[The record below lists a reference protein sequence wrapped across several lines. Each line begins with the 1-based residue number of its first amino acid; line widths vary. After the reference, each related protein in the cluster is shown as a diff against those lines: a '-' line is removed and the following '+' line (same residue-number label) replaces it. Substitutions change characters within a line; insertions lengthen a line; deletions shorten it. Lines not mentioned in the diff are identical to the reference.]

1 MKTSDIL
8 DIVSTKGITSRDLR
22 RMTQQ
27 LQDAANKRVKRMMED
42 PIGRQ
47 SIVAAR
53 AQERI
58 ARGQSGYFTME
69 GVKTREQLRNRFQ
82 ELQRFLGPDRPGS
95 SLTQFKKQYKKIEE
109 KLGGAPTADFWKAYR
124 QLTRMYPDGNF
135 PGGYSSEEVQRMLM
149 KQMDQNQEL
158 TWEET
163 VDVANRWLRGIYE
176 EEESADYEEFFTIAD
191 DGEDLPFCRAGGV
204 RHRLGSEKGQALQRQ

>member
-22 RMTQQ
+22 KMTQQ

-53 AQERI
+53 AQEKI

-124 QLTRMYPDGNF
+124 QLARMYPDGNF

-163 VDVANRWLRGIYE
+163 VDVANRWLQGIYE
-176 EEESADYEEFFTIAD
+176 EEESADYDEFFTIDD
-191 DGEDLPFCRAGGV
+191 DGEDLPF
-204 RHRLGSEKGQALQRQ
+204 

>member
-69 GVKTREQLRNRFQ
+69 GDML
-82 ELQRFLGPDRPGS
+82 
-95 SLTQFKKQYKKIEE
+95 LT
-109 KLGGAPTADFWKAYR
+109 
-124 QLTRMYPDGNF
+124 
-135 PGGYSSEEVQRMLM
+135 
-149 KQMDQNQEL
+149 
-158 TWEET
+158 
-163 VDVANRWLRGIYE
+163 
-176 EEESADYEEFFTIAD
+176 
-191 DGEDLPFCRAGGV
+191 
-204 RHRLGSEKGQALQRQ
+204 

>member
-8 DIVSTKGITSRDLR
+8 DIVSTKRITSRDLR
-22 RMTQQ
+22 KMTQQ

-95 SLTQFKKQYKKIEE
+95 SLTQFKKRYKKIEE
-109 KLGGAPTADFWKAYR
+109 KKNISLLFR
-124 QLTRMYPDGNF
+124 
-135 PGGYSSEEVQRMLM
+135 
-149 KQMDQNQEL
+149 
-158 TWEET
+158 
-163 VDVANRWLRGIYE
+163 
-176 EEESADYEEFFTIAD
+176 
-191 DGEDLPFCRAGGV
+191 
-204 RHRLGSEKGQALQRQ
+204 GSENQRLIDVPKSLKENTTILRES

>member
-53 AQERI
+53 AQEKI

-124 QLTRMYPDGNF
+124 QLARMYPDGNF

-163 VDVANRWLRGIYE
+163 VDVANRWLQGIYE
-176 EEESADYEEFFTIAD
+176 EEESADYEEFFTIDD
-191 DGEDLPFCRAGGV
+191 DGEDLPF
-204 RHRLGSEKGQALQRQ
+204 

>member
-8 DIVSTKGITSRDLR
+8 DIVSTKGITSKDLR

-53 AQERI
+53 AQEKI

-124 QLTRMYPDGNF
+124 QLARMYPDGNF

-158 TWEET
+158 SWEET
-163 VDVANRWLRGIYE
+163 VDVANRWLQGIYE
-176 EEESADYEEFFTIAD
+176 EEESADYEEFFTIDD
-191 DGEDLPFCRAGGV
+191 DGEDLPF
-204 RHRLGSEKGQALQRQ
+204 

>member
-53 AQERI
+53 AQEKI

-124 QLTRMYPDGNF
+124 QLARMYPDGNF

-163 VDVANRWLRGIYE
+163 VDVANRWLQGIYE
-176 EEESADYEEFFTIAD
+176 EEESADYEEFFTID
-191 DGEDLPFCRAGGV
+191 DDEEDLPF
-204 RHRLGSEKGQALQRQ
+204 

>member
-8 DIVSTKGITSRDLR
+8 DIVSTRHITTKDLR

-53 AQERI
+53 AQEKI

-124 QLTRMYPDGNF
+124 QLARMYPDGNF

-163 VDVANRWLRGIYE
+163 VDVANRWLQGIYE
-176 EEESADYEEFFTIAD
+176 EEESADYEEFFTID
-191 DGEDLPFCRAGGV
+191 DDEEDLPF
-204 RHRLGSEKGQALQRQ
+204 

>member
-8 DIVSTKGITSRDLR
+8 DIVSTRHITTKDLR

-53 AQERI
+53 AREKI

-124 QLTRMYPDGNF
+124 QLARMYPDGNF

-163 VDVANRWLRGIYE
+163 VDVANRWLQGIYE
-176 EEESADYEEFFTIAD
+176 EEESADYEEFFTIDD
-191 DGEDLPFCRAGGV
+191 DGEDLPF
-204 RHRLGSEKGQALQRQ
+204 

>member
-22 RMTQQ
+22 KMTQQ

-53 AQERI
+53 AQEKI

-124 QLTRMYPDGNF
+124 QLARMYPDGNF

-163 VDVANRWLRGIYE
+163 VDVANRWLQGIYE
-176 EEESADYEEFFTIAD
+176 GEESADYEEFFTID
-191 DGEDLPFCRAGGV
+191 NDGEDLPF
-204 RHRLGSEKGQALQRQ
+204 

>member
-53 AQERI
+53 AQEKI

-124 QLTRMYPDGNF
+124 QLARMYPDGNF

-149 KQMDQNQEL
+149 KQMDQNREL

-163 VDVANRWLRGIYE
+163 VDVANRWLQGIYE
-176 EEESADYEEFFTIAD
+176 EEESADYEEFFTIDD
-191 DGEDLPFCRAGGV
+191 DGEDLPF
-204 RHRLGSEKGQALQRQ
+204 

>member
-1 MKTSDIL
+1 
-8 DIVSTKGITSRDLR
+8 
-22 RMTQQ
+22 MTQQ

-176 EEESADYEEFFTIAD
+176 EEESADYEEFFTIDD
-191 DGEDLPFCRAGGV
+191 DGEDLPF
-204 RHRLGSEKGQALQRQ
+204 

>member
-8 DIVSTKGITSRDLR
+8 DIVSTKGITSKDLR

-53 AQERI
+53 AQEKI

-124 QLTRMYPDGNF
+124 QLARMYPDGNF

-149 KQMDQNQEL
+149 KQMVQNQEL

-163 VDVANRWLRGIYE
+163 VDVANRWLQGIYE
-176 EEESADYEEFFTIAD
+176 EEESADYEEFFTID
-191 DGEDLPFCRAGGV
+191 DDEEDLPF
-204 RHRLGSEKGQALQRQ
+204 

>member
-53 AQERI
+53 AQEKI

-95 SLTQFKKQYKKIEE
+95 SLTQFKKQYKKIKE

-124 QLTRMYPDGNF
+124 QLARMYPDGNF

-163 VDVANRWLRGIYE
+163 VDVANRWLQGIYE
-176 EEESADYEEFFTIAD
+176 EEESADYEEFFTID
-191 DGEDLPFCRAGGV
+191 DNGEDLPF
-204 RHRLGSEKGQALQRQ
+204 

>member
-1 MKTSDIL
+1 MKISDIL
-8 DIVSTKGITSRDLR
+8 DIVSTRHITTKDLR

-53 AQERI
+53 AQEKI

-124 QLTRMYPDGNF
+124 QLARMYPDGNF

-163 VDVANRWLRGIYE
+163 VDVANRWLQGIYE
-176 EEESADYEEFFTIAD
+176 EEESADYEEFFTID
-191 DGEDLPFCRAGGV
+191 DDEEDLPF
-204 RHRLGSEKGQALQRQ
+204 

>member
-8 DIVSTKGITSRDLR
+8 DIVSTKGITSKDLR

-124 QLTRMYPDGNF
+124 QLARMYPDGHF
-135 PGGYSSEEVQRMLM
+135 PGGYSSEEVQRMLI
-149 KQMDQNQEL
+149 KQMDQDREL
-158 TWEET
+158 TWEES
-163 VDVANRWLRGIYE
+163 VDQANRWLQGIYE
-176 EEESADYEEFFTIAD
+176 EEESADYEEFFTIDD
-191 DGEDLPFCRAGGV
+191 DGEDLPF
-204 RHRLGSEKGQALQRQ
+204 

>member
-1 MKTSDIL
+1 MKINDIL
-8 DIVSTKGITSRDLR
+8 DIVSTKNITSKDLR
-22 RMTQQ
+22 KMTQQ

-69 GVKTREQLRNRFQ
+69 GVRSREQLRNRFQ

-95 SLTQFKKQYKKIEE
+95 SLSQFKKQYKKIEE
-109 KLGGAPTADFWKAYR
+109 RLGGAPTADFWKAYR
-124 QLTRMYPDGNF
+124 QLARMYPDGNF

-149 KQMDQNQEL
+149 QQMDRNAEAS
-158 TWEET
+158 WEET
-163 VDVANRWLRGIYE
+163 VDIANRYLQGIYE
-176 EEESADYEEFFTIAD
+176 EEESADYDEFFTIVD
-191 DGEDLPFCRAGGV
+191 DGEDLPF
-204 RHRLGSEKGQALQRQ
+204 

>member
-8 DIVSTKGITSRDLR
+8 DIVSTRNITTKDLR

-53 AQERI
+53 AQEKI

-124 QLTRMYPDGNF
+124 QLARMYPDGNF

-163 VDVANRWLRGIYE
+163 VDVANRWLQGIYE
-176 EEESADYEEFFTIAD
+176 EEESADYEEFFTID
-191 DGEDLPFCRAGGV
+191 DDEEDLPF
-204 RHRLGSEKGQALQRQ
+204 

>member
-1 MKTSDIL
+1 MKISDIL

-58 ARGQSGYFTME
+58 ARGQSGYFTMK
-69 GVKTREQLRNRFQ
+69 GVKTREQLRNQFQ

-124 QLTRMYPDGNF
+124 QLARMYPDGNF

-149 KQMDQNQEL
+149 KQMDQDHEL
-158 TWEET
+158 TWEES
-163 VDVANRWLRGIYE
+163 VDQANRWLQRIYE
-176 EEESADYEEFFTIAD
+176 EEETADYEKFFTIDD
-191 DGEDLPFCRAGGV
+191 DGEDLPF
-204 RHRLGSEKGQALQRQ
+204 

>member
-1 MKTSDIL
+1 MRTSDIL

-53 AQERI
+53 AQEKI

-124 QLTRMYPDGNF
+124 QLARMYPDGNF

-158 TWEET
+158 SWEET
-163 VDVANRWLRGIYE
+163 VDVANRWLQGIYE
-176 EEESADYEEFFTIAD
+176 EEESADYEEFFTIDD
-191 DGEDLPFCRAGGV
+191 DGEDLPF
-204 RHRLGSEKGQALQRQ
+204 

>member
-8 DIVSTKGITSRDLR
+8 DIVSTKGITSKDLR

-58 ARGQSGYFTME
+58 ERGQSGYFTME

-124 QLTRMYPDGNF
+124 QLARMYPDGNF

-149 KQMDQNQEL
+149 KQMDQNQEA

-163 VDVANRWLRGIYE
+163 VDIANRWLQGIYE
-176 EEESADYEEFFTIAD
+176 EEESADYEEFFTIDD
-191 DGEDLPFCRAGGV
+191 DGEDLPF
-204 RHRLGSEKGQALQRQ
+204 

>member
-1 MKTSDIL
+1 MKTSDII
-8 DIVSTKGITSRDLR
+8 DIISTKGITSRDLR

-53 AQERI
+53 AQEKI

-124 QLTRMYPDGNF
+124 QLARMYPDGNF

-163 VDVANRWLRGIYE
+163 VDVANRWLQGIYE
-176 EEESADYEEFFTIAD
+176 EEESADYEEFFTIDD
-191 DGEDLPFCRAGGV
+191 DGEDLPF
-204 RHRLGSEKGQALQRQ
+204 